1 MTVSVCGEERT
12 ADAVLAD
19 LMLAADDA
27 VARVDALARRTAVTV
42 DLIAEL
48 TV

>member
-1 MTVSVCGEERT
+1 MPVCGEERT
-12 ADAVLAD
+12 ADAVLTG
-19 LMLAADDA
+19 LMLATDDA
-27 VARVDALARRTAVTV
+27 VARVDALARRTAVSV